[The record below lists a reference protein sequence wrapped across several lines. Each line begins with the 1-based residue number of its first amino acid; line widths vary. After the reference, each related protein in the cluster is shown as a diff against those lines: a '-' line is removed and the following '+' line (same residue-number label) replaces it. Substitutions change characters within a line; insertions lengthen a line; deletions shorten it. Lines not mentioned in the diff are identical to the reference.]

1 MNPLRHPL
9 LLLGLTAMMT
19 ASAQEDPCTLLPDPG
34 PCEAAIPAW
43 YFDQEFGACTAFT
56 WGGCGGTVPFE
67 SLEDCLAAECVGEGG
82 LSGLCDSIG
91 IAIQMIGDAEV
102 GHMEILVSPDYV
114 TSYWFGYA
122 GFALFDGEGS
132 LIAAEDAAT
141 APNAYGFDG
150 LVEPHVRYLEYQ
162 AGVDP
167 GNWTAPFVAE
177 LKLFEG
183 WMAGLPTER
192 CSWTLEGID
201 GVNSVGP
208 LSMGGTPARWS
219 TYDLL
224 GRPAVFSSGRL
235 LIQRSADGRVRKV
248 VSE

>member
-1 MNPLRHPL
+1 MAAP
-9 LLLGLTAMMT
+9 
-19 ASAQEDPCTLLPDPG
+19 AQEDPCTLLPDPG

-43 YFDQEFGACTAFT
+43 YFDQEFGTCTAFT

-102 GHMEILVSPDYV
+102 GHMEILVSPDYA

-122 GFALFDGEGS
+122 GFALFDVEGA

-150 LVEPHVRYLEYQ
+150 SVEPHVRYLVYQ
-162 AGVDP
+162 SGIDLST
-167 GNWTAPFVAE
+167 WTAPFPLE
-177 LKLFEG
+177 LRLYEG
-183 WMAGLPTER
+183 WMAGSSTER
-192 CSWTLEGID
+192 CSWSWE
-201 GVNSVGP
+201 SF
-208 LSMGGTPARWS
+208 GTVTDVDSPSEREMPAVWS
-219 TYDLL
+219 THDLL
-224 GRPAVFSSGRL
+224 GRPCDGAPGQLV
-235 LIQRSADGRVRKV
+235 IQRSADGRVRKV
-248 VSE
+248 ISE